1 MEMFSRAARDTP
13 LVKARF
19 LSSFSLLLSYSISA
33 TDLFRGDVEPG
44 GDTNVFSESSVG
56 RFSQRAVEKFGAEIF
71 TIFMDFY
78 LERGFFKLQACIIWW
93 ESKLLIYVNVHF
105 NSRLRIL
112 ISDSIKKSM
121 LTINFYF

>member
-78 LERGFFKLQACIIWW
+78 LERGSFKLQACIIWW

-112 ISDSIKKSM
+112 ISDS
-121 LTINFYF
+121 LTR